1 MGQAVKTDDVI
12 ALIETD
18 KVTIDI
24 KADMD
29 GVITQHFG
37 SVYVLYLITNADL
50 FPVLLTSLNGLVS
63 TF

>member
-1 MGQAVKTDDVI
+1 VEWTAAIGQAVQTDDVI

-24 KADMD
+24 KADMN

-37 SVYVLYLITNADL
+37 SVYV
-50 FPVLLTSLNGLVS
+50 FVSLNTPRRLFGIVNEHL
-63 TF
+63 

>member
-1 MGQAVKTDDVI
+1 LSQGTIVEWTAPIGQAVKTDDVI

-24 KADMD
+24 KANMD

-37 SVYVLYLITNADL
+37 SV
-50 FPVLLTSLNGLVS
+50 
-63 TF
+63 

>member
-1 MGQAVKTDDVI
+1 MEWTAAIGQAVKTDDVI

-24 KADMD
+24 KADMN

-37 SVYVLYLITNADL
+37 SVYV
-50 FPVLLTSLNGLVS
+50 FLTENLV
-63 TF
+63 